1 MKSFFI
7 ELDGDG
13 RSFYVRKYGAMVQH
27 WSVMQQIIGSIL
39 LGIIFISASERLLM
53 YWHMKH

>member
-13 RSFYVRKYGAMVQH
+13 RCFYVRKSGTMVHH

-39 LGIIFISASERLLM
+39 LGIISISASERQLM
-53 YWHMKH
+53 YCHMKH